1 MENRQWFIFYYSFY
15 EALSDLPAENKL
27 ELYEAIAQ
35 YSFSGNEPVNLTWI
49 SIPMWKLIRPQL
61 EANNKRYL
69 DWCKGGR
76 PKKETTGFDEKIT
89 TGFENEKPKE
99 KEKEKV
105 KEKDKEKIL
114 STIVD
119 NSEAETYWNQEIN
132 NLISELKEECNH
144 LGVAYEKKDERNFA
158 KHILTAKDYW
168 DFAEKI
174 WQDRVQFA
182 KNILIASCQLKY
194 KWICAWPKAIYQHY
208 AEIYNEFMKNKPKMK
223 AVVLDDL

>member
-1 MENRQWFIFYYSFY
+1 MENRQWFIFYYSFF

-35 YSFSGNEPVNLTWI
+35 YSFNGNEPQNLTWI
-49 SIPMWKLIRPQL
+49 SVPMWKLIRPQL

-105 KEKDKEKIL
+105 KEKDKEKIKEKEK
-114 STIVD
+114 D
-119 NSEAETYWNQEIN
+119 NNHPSDEFDEALNEFIKMRKQIKKPITDKWV
-132 NLISELKEECNH
+132 ELVKDKLNKM
-144 LGVAYEKKDERNFA
+144 YPDKKDLQIKCLYKSIENSWQWVFA
-158 KHILTAKDYW
+158 LSEEDIKWYKPPQQKKFIPPDPNKVLSIN
-168 DFAEKI
+168 ELI
-174 WQDRVQFA
+174 W
-182 KNILIASCQLKY
+182 
-194 KWICAWPKAIYQHY
+194 
-208 AEIYNEFMKNKPKMK
+208 
-223 AVVLDDL
+223 

>member
-1 MENRQWFIFYYSFY
+1 MDREWFIFYNSFY
-15 EALSDLPAENKL
+15 KAISKLPDENQL
-27 ELYEAIAQ
+27 ELYKAIAQ
-35 YSFSGNEPVNLTWI
+35 YSFDFAEPTNLTWI
-49 SIPMWKLIRPQL
+49 SVVLWDLIKPQL
-61 EANNKRYL
+61 DANNKRYS

-76 PKKETTGFDEKIT
+76 PKKETSGFDEKIT
-89 TGFENEKPKE
+89 SGFENEKPKE
-99 KEKEKV
+99 KEKVKD

-114 STIVD
+114 STKVD
-119 NSEAETYWNQEIN
+119 NSEAETFGNQEIN

-208 AEIYNEFMKNKPKMK
+208 AEIYNEFMKNKPRMK